1 MIRGA
6 WMYRR
11 EDDAVLKICCAP
23 KQNDKPCAD
32 SERAQKWRMSLA
44 SLLFFTVLLS
54 DHLWL
59 CAGAKLRSKDRGLRT
74 TLGNATD
81 VGYLQFASNPPFS
94 LLRDQLV
101 LNKRRCDIFLSNST
115 KSAAPSPRCTEDQD
129 HLDLESA
136 CTKLHLQQPGFGSSL
151 SASSLPSPS
160 STEFL
165 LSYFRNLSLSFCD
178 SYSVSDLLVGMVSPD
193 GLDCS
198 LQNMLQDLGRGGGDD
213 GDVCSNCIQAYVRLD
228 QHAQEKYEEF
238 DFLFLKYLQSE
249 EFSVRSCIGDCKS
262 KLEINWSALKGFGSS
277 HLAQCPF
284 VAGGDSLYEGASVL
298 CVTVAKPMGQLNET
312 TRKKHSTVYILWIMG
327 VVVLLLTEC
336 HTIVRLPTAHFC
348 ISSDLALQSA
358 EAGLLEDHLTNEE
371 PECCDV
377 RWSSCGPPLDGV
389 YNASTK
395 FMDSSTHHHRSS
407 LPVSAASR
415 LCNSRLKLCV
425 LVLILL
431 HTVVTFSTIQN
442 NGGVS
447 LEALT
452 TMEDSSTREE

>member
-59 CAGAKLRSKDRGLRT
+59 CAGVKLRSKERGFRKAWS
-74 TLGNATD
+74 NATD
-81 VGYLQFASNPPFS
+81 GVH
-94 LLRDQLV
+94 LV
-101 LNKRRCDIFLSNST
+101 LNEEKCDIFLSNST
-115 KSAAPSPRCTEDQD
+115 KSAAPSPHCTDV
-129 HLDLESA
+129 HNHPDLESA
-136 CTKLHLQQPGFGSSL
+136 CTKLHLQQPGFGSSF
-151 SASSLPSPS
+151 STPS
-160 STEFL
+160 SFSSQL
-165 LSYFRNLSLSFCD
+165 LLAYFRNFSLSFCD
-178 SYSVSDLLVGMVSPD
+178 SYTISDLLLGMANPD
-193 GLDCS
+193 SLNCS
-198 LQNMLQDLGRGGGDD
+198 LHNLIWDLGSGAGDD
-213 GDVCSNCIQAYVRLD
+213 GDLCSTCIQAYTRLD

-238 DFLFLKYLQSE
+238 DFLFLKYLSE
-249 EFSVRSCIGDCKS
+249 EYSVRSCIGDCKS
-262 KLEINWSALKGFGSS
+262 VYKAWLCSEYFNATQSQCHHRIPCKQYCLEV
-277 HLAQCPF
+277 QTRCPF
-284 VAGGDSLYEGASVL
+284 VLPDNDDLVYGGL
-298 CVTVAKPMGQLNET
+298 
-312 TRKKHSTVYILWIMG
+312 
-327 VVVLLLTEC
+327 
-336 HTIVRLPTAHFC
+336 
-348 ISSDLALQSA
+348 SSFICT
-358 EAGLLEDHLTNEE
+358 GLLENHLTNAE

-377 RWSSCGPPLDGV
+377 RWSSCDPSVDGV
-389 YNASTK
+389 CNASTK
-395 FMDSSTHHHRSS
+395 FMDSTPSHHRSS
-407 LPVSAASR
+407 LPVSAAAR

-452 TMEDSSTREE
+452 AMEDSSTREE

>member
-59 CAGAKLRSKDRGLRT
+59 CAGAKQRSKDRGLRAT
-74 TLGNATD
+74 RGNATD
-81 VGYLQFASNPPFS
+81 VGYLQFASNPQFS
-94 LLRDQLV
+94 LRDQLV
-101 LNKRRCDIFLSNST
+101 LNKRGCDIFLSNST
-115 KSAAPSPRCTEDQD
+115 KSAAPSPQCTEDQD

-136 CTKLHLQQPGFGSSL
+136 CTKLHLQQTGFGSL
-151 SASSLPSPS
+151 LLASSPPSPS
-160 STEFL
+160 SAEFL
-165 LSYFRNLSLSFCD
+165 LSYFRNFSLSFCD
-178 SYSVSDLLVGMVSPD
+178 SYSVSDLLVGMASPD

-198 LQNMLQDLGRGGGDD
+198 LQNMLRDLGTGGGED

-249 EFSVRSCIGDCKS
+249 DFSVRSCIGDCKAVYKAWLCAEYFNATQS
-262 KLEINWSALKGFGSS
+262 QCHNRIPCKQYCLEVQTS
-277 HLAQCPF
+277 CPF
-284 VAGGDSLYEGASVL
+284 VLPDNDDLIYGGL
-298 CVTVAKPMGQLNET
+298 
-312 TRKKHSTVYILWIMG
+312 
-327 VVVLLLTEC
+327 
-336 HTIVRLPTAHFC
+336 
-348 ISSDLALQSA
+348 SSFICT
-358 EAGLLEDHLTNEE
+358 GLLEDHLTNAE

-442 NGGVS
+442 NGVS

>member
-59 CAGAKLRSKDRGLRT
+59 CAGAKLRSKHRGLRT
-74 TLGNATD
+74 TWGNATD

-151 SASSLPSPS
+151 SASSSPSPS

-198 LQNMLQDLGRGGGDD
+198 LQNMLRDLGRGGGDD

-249 EFSVRSCIGDCKS
+249 DFSVRSCIGDCKAVYKAWLCAEYFNATQS
-262 KLEINWSALKGFGSS
+262 QCQNRIPCKQYCLEVQTS
-277 HLAQCPF
+277 CPF
-284 VAGGDSLYEGASVL
+284 VLPDNDDLIYGGL
-298 CVTVAKPMGQLNET
+298 
-312 TRKKHSTVYILWIMG
+312 
-327 VVVLLLTEC
+327 
-336 HTIVRLPTAHFC
+336 
-348 ISSDLALQSA
+348 SSFICT
-358 EAGLLEDHLTNEE
+358 GLLEDHLTNEE

-395 FMDSSTHHHRSS
+395 FMDSSMHHHRTS

-442 NGGVS
+442 NGGVN